1 VFSLWTALLVGA
13 SRRLQPVGSKRQ
25 AGSAPLGLRTCDA
38 WTACL
43 ELGKH
48 SATWRLVCFLL
59 GAGQVPR
66 GAWATYTFS
75 IFSIIDSS
83 GMKIIIICSSN
94 IIF

>member
-1 VFSLWTALLVGA
+1 
-13 SRRLQPVGSKRQ
+13 
-25 AGSAPLGLRTCDA
+25 
-38 WTACL
+38 
-43 ELGKH
+43 
-48 SATWRLVCFLL
+48 L